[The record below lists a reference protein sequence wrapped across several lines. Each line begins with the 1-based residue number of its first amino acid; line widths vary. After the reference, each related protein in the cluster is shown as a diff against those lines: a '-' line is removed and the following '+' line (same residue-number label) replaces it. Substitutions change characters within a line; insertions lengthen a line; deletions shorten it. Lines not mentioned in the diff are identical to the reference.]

1 MFIATDGFEVYK
13 TLFTNISLES
23 NLQLKEVKKLPFFY
37 IQRINL
43 TNISKY
49 LH

>member
-23 NLQLKEVKKLPFFY
+23 NLQLKEVKKIALFLYTKNKF
-37 IQRINL
+37 N
-43 TNISKY
+43 K
-49 LH
+49 H